1 MLPKC
6 TRGKFV
12 GGAGTVLVLVEGT
25 GIAGAVPG
33 AGTVLVIV
41 EDTGIAGAIPGEG
54 AGAGAGT
61 VDTTG
66 EGRGFTFL
74 GTLGT

>member
-12 GGAGTVLVLVEGT
+12 GGAGTVLVLVEGA

-33 AGTVLVIV
+33 AGTVLVLV
-41 EDTGIAGAIPGEG
+41 DATGIAGTVPGEG
-54 AGAGAGT
+54 AGAVAGT
-61 VDTTG
+61 VDTAG

>member
-12 GGAGTVLVLVEGT
+12 GGAGTVLVLVEDT

-33 AGTVLVIV
+33 
-41 EDTGIAGAIPGEG
+41 EDTGIAGAVPGEGEG
-54 AGAGAGT
+54 AGAGA

-66 EGRGFTFL
+66 EG
-74 GTLGT
+74 